1 MKAMLDFISAQ
12 RILLESKQYRYLKEK
27 IAIYASVLKIIGAL
41 VIPLLIIIL
50 PPEWLLIKGLTI
62 TQHRT
67 VFIFAVAAI
76 FWITEPIPVFATS
89 ILIIF
94 LELILLSDSA
104 LNLPFT
110 DANDKLGEVL
120 SFREIMSVFGSP
132 IIILFLGGFFLAISA
147 TKYKLDQVMART
159 FIKPFGTNPK
169 FVMLGLMSITAVF
182 SMFMSNTATTAM
194 MLSILVPV
202 IASMDE
208 NDKGKIGFVLCI
220 PFAANIG
227 GIGTPIG
234 TPPNALAMKYLN
246 GSDITF
252 GKWMLMGVPYVIVML
267 LIGWL
272 VISKM
277 FPTTTKSIHLK
288 IDAKNK
294 LGKKAI
300 VVYATFTLTLI
311 LWLTDFIHGMNSY
324 VVALFPVVVFLCLN
338 ILGKDDLKLISWDV
352 LWLVAGGLALG
363 LALEKTGL
371 VSVIAGRIPFSEFS
385 IYVIFILFPLTGLFI
400 ATFMSNTA
408 TANLL
413 LPFVMVI
420 GSNIA
425 GLDQFGGGKMLI
437 LATTFSISLA
447 MCLPI
452 STPPNALAYSTGLIS
467 TRYMVKTGLVLG
479 VIGVILV
486 FTTLFIGRSI
496 GLL

>member
-1 MKAMLDFISAQ
+1 MLDFISAQ

-27 IAIYASVLKIIGAL
+27 ISVYASVLKIIGAL
-41 VIPLLIIIL
+41 VIPLLIILL
-50 PPEWLLIKGLTI
+50 PSEWLLIEGLTI

-67 VFIFAVAAI
+67 IFIFAIAAI

-89 ILIIF
+89 ILVIL
-94 LELILLSDSA
+94 LELILLSNSA
-104 LNLPFT
+104 LNLPF
-110 DANDKLGEVL
+110 DNSEEVL
-120 SFREIMSVFGSP
+120 GTVLDYREIMGVFGSP

-159 FIKPFGTNPK
+159 FIKPFGTDPK
-169 FVMLGLMSITAVF
+169 YVMLGLMVITAVF

-202 IASMDE
+202 VASMDE
-208 NDKGKIGFVLCI
+208 NDKGKVGFVLCI

-246 GSDITF
+246 GADITF
-252 GKWMLMGVPYVIVML
+252 SKWMLMGVPYVMVML
-267 LIGWL
+267 VIGW
-272 VISKM
+272 VIITKM
-277 FPTTTKSIHLK
+277 FPTSTKAIRLK
-288 IDAKNK
+288 IEAKNK
-294 LGKKAI
+294 LGKKAA
-300 VVYATFTLTLI
+300 VVYATFALTLI
-311 LWLTDFIHGMNSY
+311 LWLTDFIHGMNAY
-324 VVALFPVVVFLCLN
+324 VVALFPVVIFLCLN

-371 VSVIAGRIPFSEFS
+371 VAVVTQKIPFADLPVYAVF
-385 IYVIFILFPLTGLFI
+385 LLMCGTGLFI

-408 TANLL
+408 TANLV
-413 LPFVMVI
+413 LPFVA
-420 GSNIA
+420 IA
-425 GLDQFGGGKMLI
+425 GSTTASLDQFGGGKMLI

-467 TRYMVKTGLVLG
+467 TRHMVKTGVLIG
-479 VIGVILV
+479 VIGMVMIFV
-486 FTTLFIGRSI
+486 TLYIARSI